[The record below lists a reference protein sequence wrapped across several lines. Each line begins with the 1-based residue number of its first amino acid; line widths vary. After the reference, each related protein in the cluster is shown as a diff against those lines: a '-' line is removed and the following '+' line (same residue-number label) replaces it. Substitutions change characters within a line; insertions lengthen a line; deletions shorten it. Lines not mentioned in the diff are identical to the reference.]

1 MSFLDEVKSKRYAV
15 IVLAVLIIGVITTTL
30 GAATVTAYAATTDYY
45 AVKIGD
51 ETVAVTGTQEEANA
65 IIDGVKNHYVT
76 EGAEVL
82 SIKCDPVMT
91 TEVMS
96 VKKSDEA
103 PTLTINL
110 VGAIDSI
117 ITGNEETVTYTVES
131 GDTVWDIASDSG
143 FTVSEIQEMNEEVDL
158 EGLYPGDTLKL
169 SENKPLVNVTVE
181 QKVTSEREVP
191 FETVTKESDE
201 LYEDETKVETEGEKG
216 SEIVTEQVVT
226 VNGKVTST
234 TELSSEVTKE
244 PVDKVVLEGTK
255 ERPAAVAHT
264 QTAAATTGGSSS
276 ASSEPAKSY
285 ASAPSNPNGAAIA
298 SFACQFVGNP
308 YVYGGASLTN
318 GADCSGFVYA
328 VYKACGISIPRVPT
342 AAGYGIS
349 YSQAQPGDILV
360 YPGHVSIYIGGGR
373 EVHAVNPRI
382 GITITNVGYVGP
394 VVGVRRIA

>member
-1 MSFLDEVKSKRYAV
+1 MSFLDEVKSKKYAV

-45 AVKIGD
+45 AVKVGD

-117 ITGNEETVTYTVES
+117 ITGNEETVTYTVEP

-143 FTVSEIQEMNEEVDL
+143 FTVSEIQEMNEGVDL

-201 LYEDETKVETEGEKG
+201 LYEDETKVETE
-216 SEIVTEQVVT
+216 
-226 VNGKVTST
+226 
-234 TELSSEVTKE
+234 
-244 PVDKVVLEGTK
+244 
-255 ERPAAVAHT
+255 
-264 QTAAATTGGSSS
+264 
-276 ASSEPAKSY
+276 
-285 ASAPSNPNGAAIA
+285 
-298 SFACQFVGNP
+298 
-308 YVYGGASLTN
+308 
-318 GADCSGFVYA
+318 
-328 VYKACGISIPRVPT
+328 
-342 AAGYGIS
+342 
-349 YSQAQPGDILV
+349 
-360 YPGHVSIYIGGGR
+360 
-373 EVHAVNPRI
+373 
-382 GITITNVGYVGP
+382 
-394 VVGVRRIA
+394 